1 MVVTELA
8 TNLVKH
14 AKQGR
19 LAMRRMEDGG
29 STGFEVLSL
38 DAGPGMTDVARA
50 LEDGY
55 STAGSPGNG
64 LGAIARSAT
73 EWDLHTVRG
82 KGTVMVARLW
92 QKPVP
97 VAKSVSRVGVVQQA
111 MPGETVCGD
120 DWLTSESSD
129 GWLCAVADGLG
140 HGPDAA
146 RAASAALAGVK
157 RGGQSGVRNLV
168 EEAHEAAKPT
178 RGAALGIA
186 QCADG
191 QVRFAGVGNIAAVVL
206 DQDQR
211 RTLISSN
218 GILGHNVQKILEV
231 THPWKPGMVL
241 IMHSDGLVSSWT
253 LSEYPGLLARDPALI
268 AAVLFRDFT
277 RGRDDVTVLVRT

>member
-1 MVVTELA
+1 MTGLISQPIIAVTEHSQVAEARRTAALLCCNSGFTATELGHIAMVVTELA

-111 MPGETVCGD
+111 MPGEIV
-120 DWLTSESSD
+120 
-129 GWLCAVADGLG
+129 
-140 HGPDAA
+140 
-146 RAASAALAGVK
+146 
-157 RGGQSGVRNLV
+157 
-168 EEAHEAAKPT
+168 
-178 RGAALGIA
+178 
-186 QCADG
+186 
-191 QVRFAGVGNIAAVVL
+191 
-206 DQDQR
+206 
-211 RTLISSN
+211 
-218 GILGHNVQKILEV
+218 
-231 THPWKPGMVL
+231 
-241 IMHSDGLVSSWT
+241 
-253 LSEYPGLLARDPALI
+253 
-268 AAVLFRDFT
+268 
-277 RGRDDVTVLVRT
+277 